1 MPSNT
6 TITLTAS
13 VWTQI
18 TAGDVTALRVQN
30 QGGYEVRLKATV
42 GAVPPTDSAGALILQ
57 PYAAISADYALSS
70 IWPGVA
76 GANRVYALCDAPV
89 SVSVSHA

>member
-6 TITLTAS
+6 TINLPAGI
-13 VWTQI
+13 WTQI

-30 QGGYEVRLKATV
+30 QGCYAVSLKATV
-42 GAVPPTDSAGALILQ
+42 GDVAPTNSAGSLTLQ

-70 IWPGVA
+70 IWPGVP
-76 GANRVYALCDAPV
+76 GANRIYALSVLAG

>member
-6 TITLTAS
+6 TITVAAG

-30 QGGYEVRLKATV
+30 QGGWEVALKATV
-42 GAVPPTDSAGALILQ
+42 GAVPPTDHAGDFKLAGLSAV
-57 PYAAISADYALSS
+57 AANYLLADV
-70 IWPGVA
+70 WPGVP
-76 GANRVYALCDAPV
+76 GANRVYAWAAQPV
-89 SVSVSHA
+89 NLSVSHA